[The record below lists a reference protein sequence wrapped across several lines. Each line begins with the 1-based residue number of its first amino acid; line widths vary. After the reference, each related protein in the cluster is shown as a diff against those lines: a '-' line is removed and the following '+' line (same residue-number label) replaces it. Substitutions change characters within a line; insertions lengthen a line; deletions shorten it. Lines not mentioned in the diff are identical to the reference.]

1 MAATQ
6 TSPVHSILSGAI
18 SCRFICFI
26 FTMRTISR
34 MSRFGRAALVVGGCG
49 GVAAGAFALSA
60 SSDPTACHGHHS
72 HGGSD
77 SATSRIERLEQQV
90 ANLTD
95 LLKEQFNVSMTSGQ
109 GKAVFSWDRALTAAF
124 PDGAKAYEKNMHGG
138 FNEDPKTGVVY
149 TGIPGYGLC
158 TISPDL
164 KSWSLLGS
172 DERLKANIH
181 GIVVFEHG
189 GVTSI
194 AIAQNEDQ
202 RVLIVGLDGA
212 VKQQLDMPKGG
223 EFNFAEANAYYSKRP
238 KQQCPWETGA
248 RAPHSAVFAVTDV
261 TYLNGKLY
269 CVTGYSDGDF
279 VLTAS
284 LDEESNAAWG
294 PTAWGGKGDGA
305 AQFQTAHGVFAHDG
319 KIFVANREAHEVLEF
334 TEEGNLVRSLPDI
347 PNNARICNVARAE
360 GEFLF
365 TDTCYANHAHNL
377 TLTYLTHRRCR
388 RRHVRLQ
395 RARADRA
402 LPGPRGV
409 DLRPQRRAPAL
420 RDPAGRARNSCA
432 QAPPPRVASLRR
444 TAGRDEAAVH
454 SVPRLERRQVRR
466 AEARAGRGTLR
477 CEQLGPS
484 TGQVWV

>member
-1 MAATQ
+1 MFAR
-6 TSPVHSILSGAI
+6 SFL
-18 SCRFICFI
+18 RFN
-26 FTMRTISR
+26 
-34 MSRFGRAALVVGGCG
+34 RAALVVGGCS
-49 GVAAGAFALSA
+49 GVAAGACALFA
-60 SSDPTACHGHHS
+60 SSDAAECHGNHS

-77 SATSRIERLEQQV
+77 SSSSRIERLEQQV
-90 ANLTD
+90 AKLTE

-109 GKAVFSWDRALTAAF
+109 GKAVFSWDRVLTAAF

-138 FNEDPKTGVVY
+138 FNEDSKTGIVY
-149 TGIPGYGLC
+149 TGIPGFGLC

-164 KSWSLLGS
+164 KTWSLLGS

-181 GIVVFEHG
+181 GIVVFEHD

-194 AIAQNEDQ
+194 ALAQNEDQ

-238 KQQCPWETGA
+238 KQQCPWEVGA

-284 LDEESNAAWG
+284 LDSESNAAWG

-334 TEEGNLVRSLPDI
+334 TEEGHLVRSLPDI
-347 PNNARICNVARAE
+347 PNGARICNVARAE
-360 GEFLF
+360 EDDMFVFNAL
-365 TDTCYANHAHNL
+365 APINH
-377 TLTYLTHRRCR
+377 C
-388 RRHVRLQ
+388 
-395 RARADRA
+395 
-402 LPGPRGV
+402 P
-409 DLRPQRRAPAL
+409 
-420 RDPAGRARNSCA
+420 GRAASIYAHSGERLLSEIQPGELGIPVLKHLHHVWPHYVEQPDGTK
-432 QAPPPRVASLRR
+432 QASFYVIQPLTFHA
-444 TAGRDEAAVH
+444 
-454 SVPRLERRQVRR
+454 
-466 AEARAGRGTLR
+466 
-477 CEQLGPS
+477 CETCSQF
-484 TGQVWV
+484 